1 MKGSVAIFLLL
12 LMQTVQAAEDQPIPE
27 VVVEGQHEGP
37 RMWRVSKADHTLWI
51 LGTISPLPRKMTW
64 QSDSVE
70 AVLKETQEVVPAWPS
85 VSVGYN
91 PFTAIRLYFVWRK
104 IQKSPDH
111 AKLQEQIP
119 APLYARFSA
128 LKARY
133 APKDRSLEELRPML
147 AGGRLFDEALD
158 TSGLSLH
165 NEVQQTVLKLASKQG
180 VKIHQTRMKVED
192 PVDVLKDLGETPKE
206 GEIACLA
213 AIVTRLE
220 TDMAPMQARARAWA
234 LGEVDTLRKL
244 PHSVDDRTACLAAV
258 STSARIRNLVLR
270 AQEDWIIE
278 VQDAM
283 NRNRSTLAVQSMDRL
298 LGEQGILAALKAK
311 GYKVEG
317 P

>member
-1 MKGSVAIFLLL
+1 MDGALQGERMIGRVSMLCRALPALAFAL

-119 APLYARFSA
+119 PALYARFSA
-128 LKARY
+128 LKAR
-133 APKDRSLEELRPML
+133 
-147 AGGRLFDEALD
+147 
-158 TSGLSLH
+158 
-165 NEVQQTVLKLASKQG
+165 
-180 VKIHQTRMKVED
+180 
-192 PVDVLKDLGETPKE
+192 
-206 GEIACLA
+206 
-213 AIVTRLE
+213 
-220 TDMAPMQARARAWA
+220 
-234 LGEVDTLRKL
+234 
-244 PHSVDDRTACLAAV
+244 
-258 STSARIRNLVLR
+258 
-270 AQEDWIIE
+270 
-278 VQDAM
+278 
-283 NRNRSTLAVQSMDRL
+283 
-298 LGEQGILAALKAK
+298 
-311 GYKVEG
+311 
-317 P
+317 